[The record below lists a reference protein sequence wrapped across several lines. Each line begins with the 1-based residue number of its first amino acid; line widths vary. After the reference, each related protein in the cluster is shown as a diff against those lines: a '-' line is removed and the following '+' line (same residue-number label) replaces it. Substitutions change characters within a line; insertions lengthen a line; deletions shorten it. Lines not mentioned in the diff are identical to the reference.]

1 MRYKDYSF
9 NDNYIIYENGKI
21 FSKKR
26 GIFLKPSLDKKG
38 YQIVVL
44 TIEGKQVT
52 KRVHRIVAE
61 HFIPNPENK
70 PQVNHI
76 DKNKENNDVSNLEWV
91 TASENMLHALKDKPK
106 TPKKNYRHKIR
117 RTVEKNITQVCN
129 RFCVTIKGN
138 YLGIY
143 KTIEEAREARR
154 KFMEK
159 DTNNLL

>member
-1 MRYKDYSF
+1 MRYKDYNF
-9 NDNYIIYENGKI
+9 NDNYIVYENGKI

-44 TIEGKQVT
+44 TIGGKQVT

-76 DKNKENNDVSNLEWV
+76 DKNKQNNDISNLEWV

-106 TPKKNYRHKIR
+106 VEKKNYKHKIR

-129 RFCVTIKGN
+129 KFYVTIRGN
-138 YLGIY
+138 YLGMCD
-143 KTIEEAREARR
+143 TIEEARDLKR
-154 KFMEK
+154 KFLEM
-159 DTNNLL
+159 